1 MAHEAIVSA
10 REVEAGSRKEQ
21 SGERGSM
28 GERERDSTRI
38 ERTKGRGLS
47 LKVPISRWAWGA
59 PGQGV
64 ADTAGSGHKPEGH

>member
-47 LKVPISRWAWGA
+47 KGAHLKVGMGGSRS
-59 PGQGV
+59 
-64 ADTAGSGHKPEGH
+64 GSGRYGWEWTQT